1 MGKRTK
7 AVGKKNVWGELEIS
21 LRVGG
26 CQLAVPAT
34 SPCRARSAASA
45 PRAAPGPDGQ
55 SSHTAPSPPAAPPSA
70 HRAALHRTGCPF
82 VAPEPGH

>member
-26 CQLAVPAT
+26 CQLAVPAS

-82 VAPEPGH
+82 AAPEPGH